1 MVVSTMSSEA
11 GAAGENSATRA
22 AAELNVVNVLG
33 LNMVLK
39 IGRLIFSVCSL
50 TNDTLYFALIYS
62 LNHTLQH
69 GLVLLKA

>member
-1 MVVSTMSSEA
+1 MSSKA
-11 GAAGENSATRA
+11 GSAGENSVTRA

-50 TNDTLYFALIYS
+50 TNDTLDFALIYS

-69 GLVLLKA
+69 GLVLFEA

>member
-50 TNDTLYFALIYS
+50 TNDTLDFALIYS

-69 GLVLLKA
+69 GLVLFEA

>member
-1 MVVSTMSSEA
+1 MVVSTMSSQA
-11 GAAGENSATRA
+11 GAAGENSVTRA

-50 TNDTLYFALIYS
+50 TNDTLDFALIYS

-69 GLVLLKA
+69 GLVLFEA

>member
-1 MVVSTMSSEA
+1 MSSEA

-50 TNDTLYFALIYS
+50 TNDTLDFALIYS

-69 GLVLLKA
+69 GFVLFEA

>member
-1 MVVSTMSSEA
+1 MIVSTMSSEA
-11 GAAGENSATRA
+11 CAAGENSATRA

-39 IGRLIFSVCSL
+39 IGCLIFSVCSL
-50 TNDTLYFALIYS
+50 TNDTLDFALIYS

-69 GLVLLKA
+69 GLVLFEA

>member
-50 TNDTLYFALIYS
+50 TNDTLYFALIYP

-69 GLVLLKA
+69 GLVLFEA

>member
-1 MVVSTMSSEA
+1 MVVSTMSPEA

-39 IGRLIFSVCSL
+39 IGGLIFSVCSL
-50 TNDTLYFALIYS
+50 TNDTLHFALIYP

>member
-1 MVVSTMSSEA
+1 MSSEA

-50 TNDTLYFALIYS
+50 TNDTLDFALIYS

-69 GLVLLKA
+69 GLVLFEA

>member
-11 GAAGENSATRA
+11 GSAGENSATRA

-50 TNDTLYFALIYS
+50 TNDTLDFALIYS

-69 GLVLLKA
+69 GLVLFEA